1 MEEQLETL
9 NYEFSIVKE
18 NIHTIIL
25 NSASIKTKIEKL
37 RNIYSE
43 MISAN
48 SYKKIFL
55 FCLESFNFQIK
66 SFSVDNENLNKS
78 LLLISNRVYCDYYKL
93 FKLIKTLFEEY
104 KYDVPK
110 KISEPPV
117 YDILNPFFEYSV
129 DDISKMHDDV
139 CLLLYALIDYFN
151 NNCDNI
157 LAYTS
162 KSQSGICI
170 ANFIKTL
177 EYDNSVLK
185 DQINLYLGYMDF
197 FKSTQTKYLVKLLNK
212 MELLKKEINDE
223 INDDIDPPPPPNN
236 TSEEDSDE
244 SDGPYLELTSP
255 VKNAII
261 SHASVASIASEA
273 SIARI
278 VNSSISSNASVS
290 SEASV
295 SSIASIANSHIS
307 SNVSEVSD
315 DSYISQESIV
325 SKTNDSSVATT
336 STEKKNENFVEQ
348 NAEEKPAKKKGRPRT
363 KDVVKTKSDK
373 KKEVTD
379 TEGCEY
385 FDTVKDS
392 TEGVKD
398 SSEGV
403 KDSTEGCNAT
413 DTVKDS
419 FVKDSTE
426 GVKNSTEG
434 VKDSSEDFG
443 ITIDQ
448 IHDHANTMSMVI
460 SEK

>member
-18 NIHTIIL
+18 NIHTIIS

-93 FKLIKTLFEEY
+93 FKLIKTLFEEH
-104 KYDVPK
+104 KYDIPK
-110 KISEPPV
+110 EISEPPV

-157 LAYTS
+157 MAYTS

-197 FKSTQTKYLVKLLNK
+197 FKSTQTKYLVKLLHK

-236 TSEEDSDE
+236 TSEDDSDE

-261 SHASVASIASEA
+261 SQASIASVA
-273 SIARI
+273 
-278 VNSSISSNASVS
+278 NSSISSNSSMSSVASVS
-290 SEASV
+290 SK
-295 SSIASIANSHIS
+295 ASIVNSHIS
-307 SNVSEVSD
+307 SNASVLSEASD
-315 DSYISQESIV
+315 DSYISEESIT
-325 SKTNDSSVATT
+325 SIAHDSSVATT

-363 KDVVKTKSDK
+363 KDVVKTKFDK

-379 TEGCEY
+379 SEGCI
-385 FDTVKDS
+385 
-392 TEGVKD
+392 
-398 SSEGV
+398 
-403 KDSTEGCNAT
+403 AT

-419 FVKDSTE
+419 FVKDS
-426 GVKNSTEG
+426 SDG
-434 VKDSSEDFG
+434 VKDSSDGVKDSSDGVKDSSDGVKDSAEDFG

-448 IHDHANTMSMVI
+448 IHEQANTMSMTIV
-460 SEK
+460 EK

>member
-1 MEEQLETL
+1 MEQQLETL
-9 NYEFSIVKE
+9 NSEFSIVKE

-25 NSASIKTKIEKL
+25 NSSSIKTKIEKL

-157 LAYTS
+157 MAYTS

-197 FKSTQTKYLVKLLNK
+197 FKSTQTKHLVKLLHK

-223 INDDIDPPPPPNN
+223 INDDIDPPPTPNN
-236 TSEEDSDE
+236 TSEDDSDE

-261 SHASVASIASEA
+261 SQASVSSVASVSSIANSHISSNASVLSEA
-273 SIARI
+273 SVSSVA
-278 VNSSISSNASVS
+278 NSHISSNASVS
-290 SEASV
+290 SEASE
-295 SSIASIANSHIS
+295 A
-307 SNVSEVSD
+307 SD
-315 DSYISQESIV
+315 DSYISE
-325 SKTNDSSVATT
+325 TNTHDSSVATT

-348 NAEEKPAKKKGRPRT
+348 NTEEKPAKKKGRPRT

-379 TEGCEY
+379 
-385 FDTVKDS
+385 S
-392 TEGVKD
+392 
-398 SSEGV
+398 
-403 KDSTEGCNAT
+403 EGCNAT

-419 FVKDSTE
+419 FDKDSTE
-426 GVKNSTEG
+426 
-434 VKDSSEDFG
+434 DFG
-443 ITIDQ
+443 VTIDQ
-448 IHDHANTMSMVI
+448 IHEQANTIAMTI
-460 SEK
+460 AEK

>member
-1 MEEQLETL
+1 MEQQLETL
-9 NYEFSIVKE
+9 NSEFSIVKE
-18 NIHTIIL
+18 NIHTIVL
-25 NSASIKTKIEKL
+25 NSSSIKTKIEKL

-48 SYKKIFL
+48 SSKKIFL

-104 KYDVPK
+104 KYIVPK

-139 CLLLYALIDYFN
+139 CLLLYTLIDYFN

-157 LAYTS
+157 MAYTS

-170 ANFIKTL
+170 SNFIKTL
-177 EYDNSVLK
+177 EYDNSILK
-185 DQINLYLGYMDF
+185 DQIHLYLGYMDF
-197 FKSTQTKYLVKLLNK
+197 FKSTQTKYLVKLLHK

-236 TSEEDSDE
+236 TSEDESDE

-255 VKNAII
+255 IKVSRSDTSV
-261 SHASVASIASEA
+261 SHESIVSV
-273 SIARI
+273 
-278 VNSSISSNASVS
+278 ASVS
-290 SEASV
+290 SMSSVASV
-295 SSIASIANSHIS
+295 SSIVNSHIS
-307 SNVSEVSD
+307 SNESVSSKTSD
-315 DSYISQESIV
+315 DSYISETSIA
-325 SKTNDSSVATT
+325 SITNINNSSVATT
-336 STEKKNENFVEQ
+336 STEKKNEKFVEQ
-348 NAEEKPAKKKGRPRT
+348 NVEEKPAKKKGRPRT

-379 TEGCEY
+379 SEGC
-385 FDTVKDS
+385 FASDTVKDS
-392 TEGVKD
+392 SEGHEVPDTQEHEVPDAVKDSSVKD

-403 KDSTEGCNAT
+403 KDN
-413 DTVKDS
+413 
-419 FVKDSTE
+419 
-426 GVKNSTEG
+426 
-434 VKDSSEDFG
+434 SEDFG

-448 IHDHANTMSMVI
+448 IHEHANTIAMTI
-460 SEK
+460 AEK